1 MRELKGYNADKMRVM
16 DKAAFD
22 KYKNM
27 NEDAL
32 VDALLDNV
40 RKSKADG
47 TYNIAKLKSF
57 AEMMSP
63 HLSKAKRE
71 RLDNLIRLID
81 SDV

>member
-1 MRELKGYNADKMRVM
+1 MKQLRGYNSSTVRTMEKEAL
-16 DKAAFD
+16 D

-32 VDALLDNV
+32 VDALLDSV
-40 RKSKADG
+40 RKSKSDG
-47 TYNIAKLKSF
+47 TFDPKSLKEF

-63 HLSKAKRE
+63 HLTPAKRE
-71 RLDNLIRLID
+71 RLDNLIRLIG